1 MNNGRGFF
9 SFLVPVSPTFSFSSL
24 ISSMTCQNNNVTSGT
39 NFRPENTKCASSHD
53 MMKNYLLHLDS
64 CFGCV
69 VRSLVEIFS
78 PLFCDILFFVII
90 RTIDIVLIT
99 RLTHII
105 PRLSPLRFPCCAVLV
120 FLLQNW
126 FLYLCKSLFRK
137 NSLRN
142 LNLCA
147 VQYFQLRKNG
157 YDKIPI
163 ISKSGARVSL

>member
-78 PLFCDILFFVII
+78 PLFCDILLFVII

-99 RLTHII
+99 RLTHITL
-105 PRLSPLRFPCCAVLV
+105 RLSPLRFPCCAVLV
-120 FLLQNW
+120 FLLQN
-126 FLYLCKSLFRK
+126 
-137 NSLRN
+137 
-142 LNLCA
+142 
-147 VQYFQLRKNG
+147 
-157 YDKIPI
+157 
-163 ISKSGARVSL
+163 

>member
-9 SFLVPVSPTFSFSSL
+9 SFLVPVSPTFSLSPL
-24 ISSMTCQNNNVTSGT
+24 ISSMTCQNNNATSGT
-39 NFRPENTKCASSHD
+39 NFRPENMKCAPTHD

-64 CFGCV
+64 CLGCV

-90 RTIDIVLIT
+90 RIIDIVLIT
-99 RLTHII
+99 PITDII
-105 PRLSPLRFPCCAVLV
+105 PGLSPLRFPSCAVLV

-142 LNLCA
+142 LYLSA